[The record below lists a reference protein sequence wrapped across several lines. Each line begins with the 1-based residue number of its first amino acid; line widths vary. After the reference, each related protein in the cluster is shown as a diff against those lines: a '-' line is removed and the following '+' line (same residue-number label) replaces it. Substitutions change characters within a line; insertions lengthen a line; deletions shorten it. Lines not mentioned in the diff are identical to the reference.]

1 MIEPVEPQS
10 DCIAAQ
16 TGEPRAWT
24 YGWNLLVTA
33 IVVIAPLAL
42 ILIEYK
48 LRDEI
53 CALRGRA
60 ACHALEFFTP
70 AMMAAALAVVL
81 PCMNLSITHRPRLPL
96 PPAPSL
102 TRFAARR
109 RWAHRNRLARRRNCA
124 NNLIWILDHC
134 IAFFALVL
142 SCGIFAMWLLSLHPE
157 GSVGAGE
164 TWGTPHK
171 LSCTAYAL
179 ATLLTLSKITLER
192 YRK

>member
-1 MIEPVEPQS
+1 MVEPQP
-10 DCIAAQ
+10 DCTMTQ
-16 TGEPRAWT
+16 TYEPRAWT
-24 YGWNLLVTA
+24 YGWNLFVTA

-53 CALRGRA
+53 CALRGRE

-70 AMMAAALAVVL
+70 AMMAAALAMVL
-81 PCMNLSITHRPRLPL
+81 PCMNLAFTRPRLQPL
-96 PPAPSL
+96 PPAPSF

-109 RWAHRNRLARRRNCA
+109 RWARRNCVARRRNRA
-124 NNLIWILDHC
+124 NTLIWILDHG
-134 IAFFALVL
+134 IAFFTLVL

-171 LSCTAYAL
+171 LSCAAYAL